1 MVNKKQEKALFTQRL
16 CAFIIDV
23 LLVSFIVSLISFP
36 FLDSDNNTKLSKEAN
51 LVMEKYTKNELEF
64 NDFFNE
70 YSIISY
76 KMARNSGIVSLLT
89 IFFNVLY
96 FVAFQVYNKG
106 QTFGKKILKIKI
118 ESNTGNLTMNQMIFR
133 SMIANF
139 ILLDLLSFIFMLIC
153 SKFTYF
159 YGVLIF
165 ESIQYIVVFIS
176 IIMIMFRS
184 DGCAVHDKLVGTKV
198 VRV

>member
-1 MVNKKQEKALFTQRL
+1 
-16 CAFIIDV
+16 
-23 LLVSFIVSLISFP
+23 
-36 FLDSDNNTKLSKEAN
+36 
-51 LVMEKYTKNELEF
+51 MEKYTKNELEF

-96 FVAFQVYNKG
+96 FVVFQVYNKG
-106 QTFGKKILKIKI
+106 QTFGKKLLKIKI
-118 ESNTGNLTMNQMIFR
+118 ESNSGNLTMNQMIFR

-139 ILLDLLSFIFMLIC
+139 ILLDLLSFIFMMIC

-176 IIMIMFRS
+176 VFMIMFRS